1 MVLQR
6 NRTPLFAAPVFVFE
20 QVARDGEDPAAKSGV
35 PPPACD
41 PAKGSKER
49 LLHQVIYIGVIGTET
64 HQKSG
69 DRRPMSAYQLSR
81 RGLASALV
89 SADEVGV
96 IRRRRTGR
104 NGHLRGDAEVRE
116 TLSLT
121 TREGRPSFRAE
132 RTFGR
137 LMLAYDKRLQH
148 LLTVA
153 ARTYAE
159 RGYQATSMRDLSKA
173 SGFSLAG
180 IYHYVSSKLEL
191 LYLIQDRC
199 FSQVIAGAREALDK
213 AGDEPEARLAAF
225 IQHHVTFFA
234 AHMDE
239 VLKAALAEDPVGRQA
254 PGTPEPEGEKKP
266 GGAKKPEEVRA

>member
-1 MVLQR
+1 
-6 NRTPLFAAPVFVFE
+6 
-20 QVARDGEDPAAKSGV
+20 
-35 PPPACD
+35 
-41 PAKGSKER
+41 
-49 LLHQVIYIGVIGTET
+49 
-64 HQKSG
+64 
-69 DRRPMSAYQLSR
+69 
-81 RGLASALV
+81 
-89 SADEVGV
+89 
-96 IRRRRTGR
+96 
-104 NGHLRGDAEVRE
+104 
-116 TLSLT
+116 
-121 TREGRPSFRAE
+121 
-132 RTFGR
+132 
-137 LMLAYDKRLQH
+137 MLAYDKRLQH

-239 VLKAALAEDPVGRQA
+239 MKVLSHESDELEGTMRAQLRRRKREYANLLHELLDQVPEAQISRQTAAFALFGMINWIYTWYHPTGPLPPEKLGEEMSRLFLTGYAAPVSHVATRITA
-254 PGTPEPEGEKKP
+254 P
-266 GGAKKPEEVRA
+266 